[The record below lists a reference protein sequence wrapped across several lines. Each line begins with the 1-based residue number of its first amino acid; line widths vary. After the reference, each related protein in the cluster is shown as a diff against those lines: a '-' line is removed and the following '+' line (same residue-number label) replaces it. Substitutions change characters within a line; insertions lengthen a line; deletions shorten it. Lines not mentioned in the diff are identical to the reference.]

1 MGLFDIFRRKSD
13 KGQDNKSSNEP
24 TDVKSNTKPNTT
36 VKAYALDSTVNR
48 CVNML
53 IDSSAEIE
61 LDVKDAYK
69 FTPIA
74 QLEGGKRIKKADLV
88 ELLNTRPNPYQDSN
102 TFWRTLWTDFY
113 IYGQMMI
120 YFDGSALYRIPAGNT
135 TVYAAKKTGVV
146 SHFEYGDVTYQAH
159 EVIYVRDNC
168 VTQAGGSEISA
179 ISRISAA
186 LNSIIRKDKV
196 LTFREKFVDKGCIP
210 GVVLESD
217 DLLGRAFKDRMREE
231 ISVEY
236 NANTGKY
243 VNGVLILDGGLKLR
257 SLNTGENMKNL
268 DFQKDMEG
276 YDHDICVA
284 LGVPPI
290 LLEGGNN
297 ANISP
302 NVKLFYSQTIIPN
315 VRKLESALEL
325 FFGYDIKQ
333 LTNDVA
339 ALLADKVAD
348 RSSIVGLKNNGII
361 SGNEARSEL
370 RFEESKDPIMNT
382 IIQPANV
389 AGSAT
394 GLSGQEGGRPSN
406 TSGDN
411 NADKPTN

>member
-13 KGQDNKSSNEP
+13 KGQANKASEESS
-24 TDVKSNTKPNTT
+24 DRKSNPRPNT
-36 VKAYALDSTVNR
+36 VVNAYTYDATVNR

-61 LDVKDAYK
+61 LDVKDPYK

-74 QLEGGKRIKKADLV
+74 MLPNGRRIKKADLT
-88 ELLNTRPNPYQDSN
+88 ELLNTRPNPYQDAN
-102 TFWRTLWTDFY
+102 TFWRNMWTDFY
-113 IYGQMMI
+113 VFGQMMI
-120 YFDGSALYRIPAGNT
+120 YFDGTALYRIPAGNT
-135 TVYAAKKTGVV
+135 RVYAAEKTGVV
-146 SHFEYGDVTYQAH
+146 SHFEYNGVTYQAN

-168 VTQAGGSEISA
+168 VTTSGGSEISA
-179 ISRISAA
+179 NSRITAA

-196 LTFREKFVDKGCIP
+196 LMFREKFVDKGCIP

-217 DLLGRAFKDRMREE
+217 DLLGRAFKERMREE

-236 NANTGKY
+236 NPQTGKY
-243 VNGVLILDGGLKLR
+243 LNGVLILDGGLKLR
-257 SLNTGENMKNL
+257 SINTGENIKNL
-268 DFQKDMEG
+268 DFQKDMQG

-302 NVKLFYSQTIIPN
+302 NVKLFYSQSIIPN
-315 VRKLESALEL
+315 VRKLESCLEL

-339 ALLADKVAD
+339 ALLADKVAE

-370 RFEESKDPIMNT
+370 RFEKSTDPVMEE

-394 GLSGQEGGRPSN
+394 GLDGEQGGRPS
-406 TSGDN
+406 GDS
-411 NADKPTN
+411 NAN